1 LNAAQAHDDQQC
13 CKMKQPPASF
23 RGVIPAIASPCD
35 ADDNFDEEA
44 FCRLA
49 AALWDEKIQGLYVCG
64 LTGDGYQMTF
74 EERKRAV
81 ELAVKSSENK
91 GSIMAHV
98 GTQDTR
104 ATCKLAAHAAEAG
117 ANGVAAIPPINRPFP
132 EIERYYREL
141 ARAAGGLPVFIYHI
155 PVYTKWEATFEQ
167 LERLS
172 AIAGVSGIKFTDY
185 NLMLMRRLAGMR
197 PDFSVLYGRDE
208 QFAAALALG
217 SHGGVGSTF
226 NVFPR
231 AYTAMQEAVGES
243 RLDEAFRIQCIVTD
257 ALILMDRFG
266 IVACIEAILARAG
279 LIQAM
284 RRQPCRRLSEL
295 EADEMRSLLKP
306 LLDSLPPHAQTGFLK
321 KLS

>member
-1 LNAAQAHDDQQC
+1 
-13 CKMKQPPASF
+13 
-23 RGVIPAIASPCD
+23 
-35 ADDNFDEEA
+35 
-44 FCRLA
+44 
-49 AALWDEKIQGLYVCG
+49 
-64 LTGDGYQMTF
+64 MTF

-81 ELAVKSSENK
+81 EIAVKSSENR

-117 ANGVAAIPPINRPFP
+117 AHGVAAIPPINRPFP

-266 IVACIEAILARAG
+266 IVACIEALLARAG